1 MNHEKLYSAIEE
13 ALEHEYEEMFDRP
26 DEELEAFL
34 DELDTQAKVEQ
45 EEYRPVEDME
55 V

>member
-1 MNHEKLYSAIEE
+1 MNHDKLYQAIEE
-13 ALEHEYEEMFDRP
+13 ALEQEYAEMFNRP
-26 DEELEAFL
+26 GEELESFL

-45 EEYRPVEDME
+45 EEYRPVEDMG